1 MKTGNVEQHNKSAN
15 ADSDEESLDEE
26 ETGDKNDNE
35 VQNISNNEVKDTSS
49 INLDENQSKQSN
61 TPVNT

>member
-15 ADSDEESLDEE
+15 TDSDEESLDEE

-35 VQNISNNEVKDTSS
+35 VQNISNNKVKDTSS

>member
-15 ADSDEESLDEE
+15 TDSDEESLDEE

-49 INLDENQSKQSN
+49 IDEN
-61 TPVNT
+61 

>member
-1 MKTGNVEQHNKSAN
+1 MKTGNVEQHNKSSD

-35 VQNISNNEVKDTSS
+35 VQNISNNEVKDASS

-61 TPVNT
+61 TSVNT

>member
-15 ADSDEESLDEE
+15 TDSDEESLDEE

>member
-15 ADSDEESLDEE
+15 TDSDEESLDEE

-35 VQNISNNEVKDTSS
+35 VQNISNNEVKDKSS

>member
-1 MKTGNVEQHNKSAN
+1 MKTGNVEQYNKSAN
-15 ADSDEESLDEE
+15 TDSDEESLDEE

>member
-15 ADSDEESLDEE
+15 ADSDEKSLDEE

>member
-35 VQNISNNEVKDTSS
+35 AQNISSNEVKDTSS

>member
-15 ADSDEESLDEE
+15 TDSDEESLDEE

-49 INLDENQSKQSN
+49 IDENQSKQSN
-61 TPVNT
+61 TLVNT